1 MGYIKYMID
10 APSFSSFSGFTWDPA
25 KCAKNIENHGIDF
38 AVVYDFVF
46 STALIRTDDRFDY
59 GEVREIALGF
69 IGERLHVLV
78 FTRRAP
84 NLHVISLRKA
94 NERERNFYGTR

>member
-1 MGYIKYMID
+1 MGVHKIHD
-10 APSFSSFSGFTWDPA
+10 RRAELFLVQRLHLGPA

-84 NLHVISLRKA
+84 NLHVISLRKP
-94 NERERNFYGTR
+94 NERERSFYGTR